1 MPDFSGARAF
11 AMDGMITVADDSPLH
26 RARAIS
32 GLIDEETLV
41 SERLGRLTDRVAAV
55 LLEANLFSIR
65 VPQADGGAQR
75 HKRRICSKQRRKSPA
90 PTGPPAGA
98 WGSATPS
105 THSSI
110 RAPPPK
116 ARQEVFGN
124 GPVACLATLLPK
136 ATSVEEQGGS
146 ASRGASAGGRAVHS
160 QAG

>member
-11 AMDGMITVADDSPLH
+11 VMDGMITVADDSPLH

-75 HKRRICSKQRRKSPA
+75 HKRRSVQGNGGNLPRRRVRRLVHGDQQRRQ
-90 PTGPPAGA
+90 
-98 WGSATPS
+98 
-105 THSSI
+105 HI
-110 RAPPPK
+110 RP
-116 ARQEVFGN
+116 
-124 GPVACLATLLPK
+124 
-136 ATSVEEQGGS
+136 
-146 ASRGASAGGRAVHS
+146 
-160 QAG
+160 